1 MQIMRD
7 DPPRRDAR
15 AAERRVVGILAQLR
29 EMGGGRMT
37 VNVEDLSIT
46 GFRVE
51 SIYRIG
57 VGVTVFLS
65 IPTFSALEAI
75 VVWTAK
81 SGYGCQ
87 FIQPLHPAVF
97 DVVSRRFEAHF

>member
-1 MQIMRD
+1 M
-7 DPPRRDAR
+7 
-15 AAERRVVGILAQLR
+15 E
-29 EMGGGRMT
+29 

-46 GFRVE
+46 GFRVD

-81 SGYGCQ
+81 SGYGCK

-97 DVVSRRFEAHF
+97 DMISRRFGAHF